1 MVLYFALY
9 VFLFFLNPKQNALS
23 LFLNNEV
30 SGEDYRCEIFFFFFS
45 FFGLFRGCLL
55 HAFLPPLSLSLS
67 EKVQKIIFSLFCLMT
82 KNKKKRFHYMRDFL
96 NFFGV

>member
-45 FFGLFRGCLL
+45 FFLVCLGVAFFMLF
-55 HAFLPPLSLSLS
+55 FPLSLSLS
-67 EKVQKIIFSLFCLMT
+67 LKKFKKLFSLF
-82 KNKKKRFHYMRDFL
+82 FA
-96 NFFGV
+96 

>member
-9 VFLFFLNPKQNALS
+9 VFLFFLNRKQNALS

-30 SGEDYRCEIFFFFFS
+30 SGEDYRCEIFLFFFF

-55 HAFLPPLSLSLS
+55 HAFLPPLSLSKKFKNFLS
-67 EKVQKIIFSLFCLMT
+67 FLLVT
-82 KNKKKRFHYMRDFL
+82 KNKK
-96 NFFGV
+96 NA